1 MQKYVKTLFI
11 FNVDDKNG
19 GSKTELDI
27 KKLEKD

>member
-11 FNVDDKNG
+11 FNVDDNNG
-19 GSKTELDI
+19 EPKTELDI